1 MNIFYLDK
9 DPEIAAQY
17 HCDKHCVKM
26 ILESAQLLSTA
37 HRVLDGDE
45 DADRLGLYKSFSPN
59 HPSAIWVRQSDQ
71 NYNWLWELL
80 HYLGIEYSK
89 RYDKVH
95 SIHSSIRIGL
105 GISPSSIPKNDFT
118 PPPQCMPDQYKVE
131 NDPVQGYKNYY
142 HGEKAYFAQWRLGE
156 PAWWK
161 GAA

>member
-9 DPEIAAQY
+9 DAEIAAQY

-95 SIHSSIRIGL
+95 SIHSSIRIAL
-105 GISPSSIPKNDFT
+105 GISPSNIPRAVFMA
-118 PPPQCMPDQYKVE
+118 PPQCMPDQYKVE
-131 NDPVQGYKNYY
+131 DDPVQGYKNFY
-142 HGEKAYFAQWRLGE
+142 HGEKAAFAQWRLGE

>member
-9 DPEIAAQY
+9 DAEIAAQY

-59 HPSAIWVRQSDQ
+59 PPSANWVRQSDQ

-95 SIHSSIRIGL
+95 SIHSSIRIAL
-105 GISPSSIPKNDFT
+105 GISPSNIPRTVFMA
-118 PPPQCMPDQYKVE
+118 PPQCMPDQYKVE
-131 NDPVQGYKNYY
+131 DDPVQGYKNYY
-142 HGEKAYFAQWRLGE
+142 HGEKASFAQWRLGE

>member
-9 DPEIAAQY
+9 DAEIAAQY

-95 SIHSSIRIGL
+95 SIVVFVSGLVSRPQIYRKLFSPLRLSACLISIR
-105 GISPSSIPKNDFT
+105 
-118 PPPQCMPDQYKVE
+118 
-131 NDPVQGYKNYY
+131 
-142 HGEKAYFAQWRLGE
+142 
-156 PAWWK
+156 
-161 GAA
+161 